1 MQSKWRARTARIIE
15 IIIGLVFLIA
25 GGLKAYE
32 PLDFIRQIGDYQL
45 LTAPGLIKLVAWSM
59 IAVEIA
65 LGTALIVGYRRRV
78 SVPLAALVLGGFLV
92 TLGWAWHVG
101 ETEDCGCFG
110 SWVKR
115 TPAEAFMEDVF
126 MLGAICL
133 AWWLHRHEE
142 VGVSRWRPATVL
154 LSALI
159 GLSVTAMASNSARQ
173 SDDPMQRM
181 KAQATLPNLFANVN
195 VEGVPIDVT
204 AGTRVIA
211 LIDTGCS
218 HCQASVPEL
227 NRLSEELKQ
236 TNTPLV
242 ALCSNRPEEVEVFVA
257 KYKAEFPMGRVS
269 YDDFTRLFERGKP
282 PRLLLIRDGAL
293 LRIWAGVVP
302 PLGEVQP
309 LLDR

>member
-15 IIIGLVFLIA
+15 IFMGLVFLIA

-45 LTAPGLIKLVAWSM
+45 LTSPGPIKVVAWVM

-78 SVPLAALVLGGFLV
+78 SVPLAAVVLVGFLV

-101 ETEDCGCFG
+101 ATEDCGCFG

-115 TPAEAFMEDVF
+115 TPAEAFMEDLF
-126 MLGAICL
+126 MLGAICF

-159 GLSVTAMASNSARQ
+159 GLSVTALASNSARQ

-181 KAQATLPNLFANVN
+181 KARATQPNLFENVN
-195 VEGVPIDVT
+195 VEGVPVDVKV
-204 AGTRVIA
+204 GTRVIA

-227 NRLSEELKQ
+227 NRLSGELKASD
-236 TNTPLV
+236 TPLV
-242 ALCSNRPEEVEVFVA
+242 ALCSNRPEEVEAFVA

-282 PRLLLIRDGAL
+282 PRMLLIQDGAL
-293 LRIWAGVVP
+293 LRLWDGVVP
-302 PLGEVQP
+302 PISEVMQK
-309 LLDR
+309 